1 MAARFIDKQAS
12 VTTSTAKNL
21 PDAAGVQ
28 YDTNDGFI
36 KYNDAGTIRTVVNT
50 DEAQTLTNKTLTS
63 PTITGIVGST
73 GTLSTESV
81 TAANVIAASES
92 GTTYFLNLAGGFAS
106 TLPAPAAGLH
116 FRFIVGTAP
125 TTSYTI
131 TTNASANV
139 IFGQVYCNA
148 GTDED
153 SATTGGEDT
162 ISFVANTAVVGDQ
175 VDIVSDGTKWYFKGF
190 CNATGGITITTAT

>member
-1 MAARFIDKQAS
+1 MAARYIDKQATVS
-12 VTTSTAKNL
+12 TSTAKNL

-28 YDTNDGFI
+28 YDTADGFI

-63 PTITGIVGST
+63 PTINGQLGTAPTEVVTG
-73 GTLSTESV
+73 
-81 TAANVIAASES
+81 ANVIAASES
-92 GTTYFLNLAGGFAS
+92 GTTYFLNAAGGFAS

-175 VDIVSDGTKWYFKGF
+175 VDIVSDGTNWYFKGF
-190 CNATGGITITTAT
+190 CNATGGITITTAS